1 MKKLL
6 YPRLAWTG
14 IRKNKR
20 LYAPYLLTCAGMVMM
35 HYIITALSC
44 SNAVHSL
51 RGGST
56 ITAMLSMGS
65 WIIALFSLIFLFYTN
80 SFLIRRRMKEF
91 GLYNI
96 LGMGKGNIARIL
108 VWETLISAALTLL
121 TGLFG
126 GFSPAFSLRSRAMAS
141 VLPMRISPASRISAK
156 IAQNTGT
163 VVSTACIDSSTR

>member
-56 ITAMLSMGS
+56 IAFTLDLGS

-126 GFSPAFSLRSRAMAS
+126 GFALSKLAELGLVNIM
-141 VLPMRISPASRISAK
+141 
-156 IAQNTGT
+156 
-163 VVSTACIDSSTR
+163 